1 MSQNTDQQFNWQTEQ
16 FADIRILRYQI
27 KDFDNL
33 SLHQKKLAWYLYLAA
48 LAGRDIIY
56 DQNYK
61 YNLAIRK
68 SLEAVYKHY
77 EGKRKGKNWDAFLV
91 YLKRI
96 WFSNG
101 IHHHYSMDKFFP
113 KCDRAYLSELLQSID
128 DHFLP
133 IPFGDE
139 PANFIDWLID
149 QLYNPE
155 IAPKRLLQDEGTDH
169 IAGSACNFY
178 ENISQEEAEAFYA
191 DMPETNEKEPVWKGL
206 NSKLIKQDGKIIE
219 KVYKSDG
226 LYGKAIRKMVILLED
241 AMEFAE
247 NDLQKEILR
256 KLVEFYETGDLK
268 TFNEYNKLWVSDT
281 VSAIDLVHGFIE
293 VYGDPL
299 GRHAT
304 FESVLSMRDEEATL
318 RFGKISELAGW
329 FEQNSP
335 IDPAHKRKE
344 AKGVSYKVIQVIT
357 ESGDCSPTSPIGI
370 NLPNADWIRESY
382 GSKSVSLGNIEDA
395 YENASRESGSLQEFY
410 LPEQQ
415 VRIEKY
421 GGLASKLHTGL
432 HEVIGHGSG
441 QLMPGVASPAES
453 LKSYSNT
460 IEEARAD
467 LVALYYMLDHKLV
480 DEGLMDSLDAGKAEY
495 DSYIL
500 GGMMRQLVRLK
511 PGQQLEESHMRNRQ
525 LIAKWV
531 FERAEPKQIVEQLV
545 IDGKTYFRVN
555 DYEGLRKLFGELLHE
570 VQRIKSEG
578 DYAGAKAL
586 VENYGVKVDKQ
597 LHTEVLKRWKKLGIA
612 PFAGFINPQL
622 EIVGGI
628 GQIKDIVVKYP
639 EDFTGQMMYYAQKYS
654 NLPAFNTESGGY

>member
-27 KDFDNL
+27 NGFENL
-33 SLHQKKLAWYLYLAA
+33 SLNQKKLVWHLYQAA

-61 YNLAIRK
+61 FNLAIRR
-68 SLEAVYKHY
+68 SLEAVYVHY
-77 EGKRKGKNWDAFLV
+77 EGNRNGINWDAFVV

-113 KCDRAYLSELLQSID
+113 ECDRAYLVELIQSID

-139 PANFIDWLID
+139 PDNFIDWLID
-149 QLYNPE
+149 QIFNPE

-169 IAGSACNFY
+169 VAGSACNFY
-178 ENISQEEAEAFYA
+178 ENISQDEAESYYA
-191 DMPETNEKEPVWKGL
+191 NMEQPNEKEPVWKGL
-206 NSKLIKQDGKIIE
+206 NSKLIKQDGKIKERI
-219 KVYKSDG
+219 YKADG
-226 LYGKAIRKMVILLED
+226 LYGKAIRKMVILLEK
-241 AMEFAE
+241 AQEFTE
-247 NDLQKEILR
+247 NELQKEILH
-256 KLVEFYETGDLK
+256 KLVEFYETGELS

-304 FESVLSMRDEEATL
+304 FESVLSMRDEEATQ

-335 IDPAHKRKE
+335 IDAAHKRKE
-344 AKGVSYKVIQVIT
+344 AKGVSYKVIQVIA

-370 NLPNADWIRESY
+370 NLPNADWIRETY

-395 YENASRESGSLQEFY
+395 YENASREGGSLQEFY

-415 VRIEKY
+415 ERIKKY
-421 GGLASKLHTGL
+421 GGQASKLHTGL

-441 QLMPGVASPAES
+441 QLLPGVKSPAES

-467 LVALYYMLDHKLV
+467 LVALYYMLD
-480 DEGLMDSLDAGKAEY
+480 
-495 DSYIL
+495 
-500 GGMMRQLVRLK
+500 
-511 PGQQLEESHMRNRQ
+511 
-525 LIAKWV
+525 
-531 FERAEPKQIVEQLV
+531 
-545 IDGKTYFRVN
+545 
-555 DYEGLRKLFGELLHE
+555 
-570 VQRIKSEG
+570 
-578 DYAGAKAL
+578 
-586 VENYGVKVDKQ
+586 
-597 LHTEVLKRWKKLGIA
+597 
-612 PFAGFINPQL
+612 
-622 EIVGGI
+622 
-628 GQIKDIVVKYP
+628 
-639 EDFTGQMMYYAQKYS
+639 
-654 NLPAFNTESGGY
+654 